1 MYSIVYCFLPAF
13 SSIMVFGLEVLG
25 KSVDKMF
32 PGFRVLLNMLVRDP
46 VGTYNMLRENYGDGV
61 DIVLKTLLGKL
72 IDDESLINRVVE
84 SLKKGDPDLFNQLI
98 RRTMVKTRG

>member
-1 MYSIVYCFLPAF
+1 VG
-13 SSIMVFGLEVLG
+13 FGLEVLER
-25 KSVDKMF
+25 SVDKMF
-32 PGFRVLLNMLVRDP
+32 PGFKVLFNMLVRDP
-46 VGTYNMLRENYGDGV
+46 VRTYNMLRENYGDGV